1 MFMDEGEEIRFKI
14 VEEVFI
20 EISPTSNLLWLL
32 LRWCCI
38 VQSSMQGAEATVA
51 IATSTTVADSNSHES
66 KKESP
71 YTIQVNILIPVL
83 IYTVSIIRDQLVSLV

>member
-1 MFMDEGEEIRFKI
+1 
-14 VEEVFI
+14 
-20 EISPTSNLLWLL
+20 
-32 LRWCCI
+32 
-38 VQSSMQGAEATVA
+38 MQGAEATVA